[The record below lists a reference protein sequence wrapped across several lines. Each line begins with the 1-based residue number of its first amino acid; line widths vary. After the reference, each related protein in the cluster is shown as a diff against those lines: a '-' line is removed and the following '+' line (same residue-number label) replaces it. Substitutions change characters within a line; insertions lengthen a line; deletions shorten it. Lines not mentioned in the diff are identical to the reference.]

1 MTTTTGAAM
10 TIETLQAIACEALP
24 DIEVTNLDGV
34 WVTTILEGE
43 EARQKVSAFLRDIAD
58 ILRDGGS

>member
-1 MTTTTGAAM
+1 M